1 MGTWLPERY
10 PCFDL
15 DGTMNKILAALAFTS
30 LSFSAQ
36 AATIPAAPDLP
47 VKSYALLDYASGQ
60 LLAGKDSDMRVEP
73 ASITK
78 VLTVYIA
85 LDEMKQGRIKP
96 DDEVLISERAWRQ
109 GMDSTESRMFIEV
122 GKKVRFMDLLRGI
135 IIQSGNDATVA
146 VSEHIAGSEDT
157 FAELMNQYAKK
168 LGLKNSHFADASGMP
183 NPEHYTTAHDL
194 TLLGR
199 ALIRD
204 FPESYKIFS
213 EREFVFHGIKQ
224 GNRNLLLEMD
234 PSVDGIKTGHT
245 EAAGYCLLSSAMK
258 DGRRLIAAVMGDVS
272 TKARAENSRALL
284 GYGFRFF
291 ETVPMFGPSQPA
303 GVVQVWKGNGQKLPV
318 GVLKP
323 IALTLP
329 RGARSQLQVQAQAT
343 RAVIAPVQA
352 GQQIGV
358 VNVLLEGKVIRSEP
372 LVALQPMP
380 EGGLWQRMVDS
391 VRLMIQ

>member
-1 MGTWLPERY
+1 
-10 PCFDL
+10 
-15 DGTMNKILAALAFTS
+15 MNKLVTALLLALAS
-30 LSFSAQ
+30 LSAQ
-36 AATIPAAPDLP
+36 AAAIPDPPALD

-60 LLAGKDSDMRVEP
+60 LIAGKNADMRVEP

-85 LDEMKQGRIKP
+85 LDEIRQGRIKL

-122 GKKVRFMDLLRGI
+122 GKRVKFGDLLRGI

-146 VSEHIAGSEDT
+146 VSEHIAGSEEV

-183 NPEHYTTAHDL
+183 NPQHYTTAYDL

-204 FPESYKIFS
+204 FPDSYKIFS
-213 EREFVFHGIKQ
+213 EREFVFHGIRQ
-224 GNRNLLLEMD
+224 GNRNLLLDMD
-234 PSVDGIKTGHT
+234 PTVDGIKTGHT

-272 TKARAENSRALL
+272 TKSRANNSRALL
-284 GYGFRFF
+284 GYGFRFY
-291 ETVPMFGPSQPA
+291 ETAQMFGPKQPA
-303 GVVQVWKGNGQKLPV
+303 ASVYVWKGNGTSLPV
-318 GVLKP
+318 GVAQPL
-323 IALTLP
+323 ALALP
-329 RGARSQLQVQAQAT
+329 RGARERLKIEPVVSQQ
-343 RAVIAPVQA
+343 VIAPVKA
-352 GQQIGV
+352 GQ
-358 VNVLLEGKVIRSEP
+358 VLGTVTISLDGKPLRSEP
-372 LVALQPMP
+372 LVALQAAP
-380 EGGLWQRMVDS
+380 EGNLWQRMVDS
-391 VRLMIQ
+391 VRMLTGR